1 MKIAEKK
8 KCKEARKALAQKELN
23 DFRAS
28 LPMEEKYFSEL
39 FHYLEKTLQK
49 TPCDHTLRGI
59 TRFLAEKKV
68 SDPEK
73 VITWLASHALPFGIT
88 SMEQEPRKMGNQ
100 IQMEAH

>member
-1 MKIAEKK
+1 MEITEKK
-8 KCKEARKALAQKELN
+8 KCKEARKALAQKELSN
-23 DFRAS
+23 FRAS

-59 TRFLAEKKV
+59 THFLAEKKA

-73 VITWLASHALPFGIT
+73 VITWLALQCRGVV
-88 SMEQEPRKMGNQ
+88 
-100 IQMEAH
+100 